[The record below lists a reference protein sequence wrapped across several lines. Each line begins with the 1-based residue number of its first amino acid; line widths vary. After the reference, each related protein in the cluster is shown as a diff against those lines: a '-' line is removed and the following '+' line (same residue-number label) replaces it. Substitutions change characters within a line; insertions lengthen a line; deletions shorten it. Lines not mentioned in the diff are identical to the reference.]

1 MRPKLRVVNS
11 IARVKAVDTADGAID
26 ALNDLDKRWVV
37 AAGKL
42 IEGVDENPLTLKR
55 AQGHTLGSGAVAEA
69 REFKDLS

>member
-1 MRPKLRVVNS
+1 MVQSNPASLSRFRCGRSFRVVNS

-26 ALNDLDKRWVV
+26 ALKDLDKRWVV

-55 AQGHTLGSGAVAEA
+55 A
-69 REFKDLS
+69 